1 MKPIEQHPFEPF
13 LPNSARFLFLGTF
26 PPRPEKWSMEFFYPN
41 KINDMWRIMGLIFF
55 GDRNH
60 FWNEA
65 ERKFMIEPIKDF
77 LTEKRIAMYDTAYKV
92 ERLKDNAS
100 DKFLKIVEPIDL
112 LCMLGENLAIE
123 VVATTGEKAASVVA
137 ELTSTRV
144 PEVGKS
150 EDISMLGRNVR
161 HYRMPSTS
169 RAYPLKIEKK
179 AEFYK
184 NMFEAEGVRMPN
196 FL

>member
-77 LTEKRIAMYDTAYKV
+77 LTEKGIAMYDTAYKV

-112 LCMLGENLAIE
+112 LCMLGENRAIE
-123 VVATTGEKAASVVA
+123 VVVTTGEKAASVVA

>member
-1 MKPIEQHPFEPF
+1 
-13 LPNSARFLFLGTF
+13 
-26 PPRPEKWSMEFFYPN
+26 
-41 KINDMWRIMGLIFF
+41 
-55 GDRNH
+55 
-60 FWNEA
+60 
-65 ERKFMIEPIKDF
+65 
-77 LTEKRIAMYDTAYKV
+77 
-92 ERLKDNAS
+92 
-100 DKFLKIVEPIDL
+100 
-112 LCMLGENLAIE
+112 MLGENLAIE
-123 VVATTGEKAASVVA
+123 VVVTTGEKAASVVA